1 MSFFK
6 ERLGRKSTSASSSVG
21 LSSTGKDPKT
31 VPEFAD
37 SFMSMLDTIESAK
50 LSGPKSLQ
58 RELENSIISMG
69 GSLRKIKGDHFLL
82 DICRTVARR
91 SPQHAKV
98 LADLWYI
105 LEWEIGLRQRVISS
119 TPSTLTGNKVS
130 VTVIFE
136 YGGAAGLLER
146 KVNLPLDRPG
156 QEVIDTVLEGLG
168 LERGFRSRNV
178 LFDNTERG
186 ILTDRAD
193 DRRTLAQAGV
203 KDGAV
208 LVLREV
214 TPPL

>member
-1 MSFFK
+1 
-6 ERLGRKSTSASSSVG
+6 
-21 LSSTGKDPKT
+21 
-31 VPEFAD
+31 
-37 SFMSMLDTIESAK
+37 
-50 LSGPKSLQ
+50 
-58 RELENSIISMG
+58 
-69 GSLRKIKGDHFLL
+69 
-82 DICRTVARR
+82 
-91 SPQHAKV
+91 
-98 LADLWYI
+98 
-105 LEWEIGLRQRVISS
+105 
-119 TPSTLTGNKVS
+119 

>member
-1 MSFFK
+1 
-6 ERLGRKSTSASSSVG
+6 
-21 LSSTGKDPKT
+21 
-31 VPEFAD
+31 
-37 SFMSMLDTIESAK
+37 MLDTIESAK